1 MLVSFVSYLVAV
13 IAIGLWAARKGSN
26 TQEDYFLA
34 GRSFSP
40 LVTALSAV
48 SSGRSAW
55 LLMGA
60 AVAAWKLGLSAV
72 WYFPGYIAVEALLF
86 LTLGRRLR
94 ERSAEID
101 AITIPEFIARFSE
114 GPAGRGTSR
123 LPLRSIAALAVVL
136 FLTTYV
142 SAQLVAG
149 GKALAHVVDV
159 DGRTWGLT
167 ITAGIVLVYTFLGG
181 YRAVAFTDVL
191 QAILMLTGLLVLPG
205 LALHHVGGWDSLIER
220 LRVIDPALV
229 SWQRGFWPLVS
240 GLAIGLGSIGNPHI
254 LVRYM
259 SIRDP
264 KELTTSAV
272 IGTTWNVVMAGGALC
287 MGLAGR
293 ALYPNAEG
301 FPEGDTDYLF
311 PLLAESLSNEYL
323 FAGFVGILLA
333 TLFAAIMSTCDSQ
346 LLVVASSLVRDF
358 RSDSNRGQG
367 LGASRI
373 TVFLTLVVAV
383 AMSFGAT
390 RVVDSFVLA
399 SWAALGAAFGPILIV
414 LLYRQRVTAGAAM
427 IGILIGAAVSVLWQQ
442 LPLIAGPDG
451 ELVAL
456 KAATGVYELVPAFA
470 ASLLAIVLVNRP
482 RSAAS

>member
-1 MLVSFVSYLVAV
+1 MLTGFVLYLVGV
-13 IAIGLWAARKGSN
+13 IAIGLWAARRGDD

-55 LLMGA
+55 LMMGA
-60 AVAAWKLGLSAV
+60 AVAAWKLGLSAL
-72 WYFPGYIAVEALLF
+72 WYFPGYIAVEAVLF

-94 ERSAEID
+94 VASSD
-101 AITIPEFIARFSE
+101 VGAITIPEFVSRWAD
-114 GPAGRGTSR
+114 GPAGRGSSK
-123 LPLRSIAALAVVL
+123 LPLRPIAALAVVL

-191 QAILMLTGLLVLPG
+191 QAILMLIGLVMLPA
-205 LALHHVGGWDSLIER
+205 LSLHHVGGVGSLFER
-220 LRVIDPALV
+220 LRAIDPELC

-264 KELTTSAV
+264 RELRTSAV
-272 IGTTWNVVMAGGALC
+272 IGTTWNVVMAAGALC

-293 ALYPNAEG
+293 ALYPTADA
-301 FPEGDTDYLF
+301 FPGGDTDFLF
-311 PLLAESLSNEYL
+311 PLLADFVSSEYL
-323 FAGFVGILLA
+323 FPGFVGVLLA

-358 RSDSNRGQG
+358 RGTAGAERG
-367 LGASRI
+367 LLVSRI
-373 TVFLTLVVAV
+373 TVFATLVAAV

-399 SWAALGAAFGPILIV
+399 SWGALGAAFGPLLIA
-414 LLYRQRVTAGAAM
+414 LLYRRRTPAGAALA
-427 IGILIGAAVSVLWQQ
+427 GILVGAAVSVGWQQ
-442 LPLIAGPDG
+442 LPLVTVDG
-451 ELVAL
+451 ELATL
-456 KAATGVYELVPAFA
+456 KAATGVYELVPAFV
-470 ASLLAIVLVNRP
+470 ASFVAIGLGSR
-482 RSAAS
+482 RA